1 MTRTR
6 EDVVEGERWMRR
18 DVEEPKAG
26 GGGKGKKGGFIE
38 YNDRRT
44 PQAAAAS
51 ADVSCP
57 ISIHVL

>member
-1 MTRTR
+1 M
-6 EDVVEGERWMRR
+6 EGERWMRR